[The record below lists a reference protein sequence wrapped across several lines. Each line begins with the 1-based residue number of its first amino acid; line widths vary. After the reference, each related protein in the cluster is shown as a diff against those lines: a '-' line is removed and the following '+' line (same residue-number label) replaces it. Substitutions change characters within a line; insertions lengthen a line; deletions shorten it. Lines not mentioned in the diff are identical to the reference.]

1 MSENGDVASITR
13 SLWVAASLAPMRV
26 RCEIAREIKSGADR
40 AVVAAAL
47 PHSLLRQAEE
57 GLAASERLGL
67 RVIPFDSPDYPQQLK
82 AIDSPPLAL
91 FVRTGSSQFTFPQ
104 NLVAIVGAR
113 AASVETCHRTST
125 LSAELARAGFTVVS
139 GLALGVDGAA
149 HRGTLAMDSAC
160 PTIAVVAHG
169 LDRTYPSSHQRLGD
183 QILKCGGAIVS
194 EYPPG
199 IEPLKHHFL
208 ERNRIIA
215 GLSRGV
221 IVVQAGERSGSLV
234 TARCAADFGRDV
246 FVVEGEEGDPAVQ
259 GGEKL
264 LDDGAVAITSADEVL
279 AEFGMRAASQSALT
293 GRWVRLS
300 LVEVR
305 DQFGLSEAALL
316 RMEIEGRVVRLA
328 SGMVSILLD

>member
-1 MSENGDVASITR
+1 MSKSVER
-13 SLWVAASLAPMRV
+13 KRYSLCIAASLAPMRL
-26 RCEIAREIKSGADR
+26 RCEVAREMKAGLDIEDIAD
-40 AVVAAAL
+40 AL
-47 PHSLLRQAEE
+47 PPTLARQGED
-57 GLAASERLGL
+57 GLAAAEKLGL
-67 RVIPFDSPDYPQQLK
+67 QVILFDAPDYPEQLK

-91 FVRTGSSQFTFPQ
+91 FVRAGSSRFTLPP
-104 NLVAIVGAR
+104 NLIAVVGAR

-125 LSAELARAGFTVVS
+125 IAADLARAGLTVVS

-149 HRGTLAMDSAC
+149 HRGALATESVC

-169 LDRTYPSSHQRLGD
+169 LDKVYPPTHQTLRD
-183 QILKCGGAIVS
+183 QILASGGAIVS

-199 IEPLKHHFL
+199 TEPLKHHFL

-215 GLSRGV
+215 ALSRGV

-246 FVVEGEEGDPAVQ
+246 FVVEGEEGDPAVR

-264 LDDGAVAITSADEVL
+264 LDDGAMPISSAEEVL
-279 AEFGMRAASQSALT
+279 AEFGMRAAVQGSSSA
-293 GRWVRLS
+293 RWVRLS

-316 RMEIEGRVVRLA
+316 RMEIEGRAVRLA